1 MARVVASD
9 SVSALSEVARHHYS
23 WSQSLGARILPDRY
37 SYISPYCKGFM
48 ILKMYYSIFQ
58 YCFDN
63 HHHSLKSCIHQISE
77 ALALMPFVWCLII
90 NQSTKVS
97 FCLLWFTLLSHYC
110 HTTVTTD
117 GCSSSTSFGKSY
129 VDMKSSIES
138 SIHTICGMEQS
149 HKFDLICNSL
159 GGLHLFN
166 IILYIS
172 NELRWRLTYFK
183 FLSFAKKHELF
194 VWTIQQIYARES
206 TGMYS

>member
-1 MARVVASD
+1 
-9 SVSALSEVARHHYS
+9 
-23 WSQSLGARILPDRY
+23 
-37 SYISPYCKGFM
+37 
-48 ILKMYYSIFQ
+48 
-58 YCFDN
+58 
-63 HHHSLKSCIHQISE
+63 
-77 ALALMPFVWCLII
+77 MPFVWCLII

-183 FLSFAKKHELF
+183 FLSFAKNMNYLCEPFSRSMPESLQECTVRRICEVANFDTFNTTQANTAFLF
-194 VWTIQQIYARES
+194 VSMLRPWSMVWGCWPMDQ
-206 TGMYS
+206 

>member
-1 MARVVASD
+1 M
-9 SVSALSEVARHHYS
+9 YP
-23 WSQSLGARILPDRY
+23 PDFR
-37 SYISPYCKGFM
+37 
-48 ILKMYYSIFQ
+48 SIGIDAI
-58 YCFDN
+58 CLVFD
-63 HHHSLKSCIHQISE
+63 HQ
-77 ALALMPFVWCLII
+77 PI
-90 NQSTKVS
+90 NQSFILS
-97 FCLLWFTLLSHYC
+97 CYGSHYC

-138 SIHTICGMEQS
+138 SIHTICGMEQG

>member
-1 MARVVASD
+1 
-9 SVSALSEVARHHYS
+9 
-23 WSQSLGARILPDRY
+23 
-37 SYISPYCKGFM
+37 
-48 ILKMYYSIFQ
+48 
-58 YCFDN
+58 
-63 HHHSLKSCIHQISE
+63 
-77 ALALMPFVWCLII
+77 
-90 NQSTKVS
+90 
-97 FCLLWFTLLSHYC
+97 
-110 HTTVTTD
+110 
-117 GCSSSTSFGKSY
+117 
-129 VDMKSSIES
+129 MKSSIES

-183 FLSFAKKHELF
+183 FLSFEKKHELF